1 MAFFDHHQA
10 LLLLLLKLVFLLLS
24 SHFSLKSALESGD
37 CGSEGLTSTVYEISE
52 SRNARLD
59 NSSMSVRDLV
69 IVVLVTKPLVV
80 GHPLQDERFDT
91 FERGFLNRLE
101 CDNQVDQI
109 TILLPHASEVLSVTL
124 VLNPLKLRL
133 EVQSVAHLI
142 EKEGEEEVAPARL
155 ESHEARILVL
165 VDIVDEGVAA
175 RQRVS
180 DWSEDRACEVQVWQ
194 EQGVVQLAL
203 HLLTMHRDVVVE
215 VSTSVYRVDKII
227 DAKVR
232 VLAVSVSQ
240 LHANDERVEL
250 EEVLRSREGVL
261 RLVKIFI

>member
-1 MAFFDHHQA
+1 M
-10 LLLLLLKLVFLLLS
+10 
-24 SHFSLKSALESGD
+24 
-37 CGSEGLTSTVYEISE
+37 
-52 SRNARLD
+52 
-59 NSSMSVRDLV
+59 
-69 IVVLVTKPLVV
+69 
-80 GHPLQDERFDT
+80 
-91 FERGFLNRLE
+91 
-101 CDNQVDQI
+101 
-109 TILLPHASEVLSVTL
+109 SVTL

-175 RQRVS
+175 WQRVS

-203 HLLTMHRDVVVE
+203 HLFTMQRDVVVE
-215 VSTSVYRVDKII
+215 VGTSVYRVDKII

-232 VLAVSVSQ
+232 VLAVCVSQ
-240 LHANDERVEL
+240 LHADDERVEL
-250 EEVLRSREGVL
+250 EEVLRGREGVL
-261 RLVKIFI
+261 GLVKIFI